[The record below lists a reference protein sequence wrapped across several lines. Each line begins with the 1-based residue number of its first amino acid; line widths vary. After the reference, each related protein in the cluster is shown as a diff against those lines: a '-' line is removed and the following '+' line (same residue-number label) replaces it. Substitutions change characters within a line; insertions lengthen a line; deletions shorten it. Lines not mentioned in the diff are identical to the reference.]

1 MWWAHCND
9 CQCQYS
15 IYSTRTV
22 NPFSPPS
29 TRHSPTHSLCLAL
42 CGVTMTPPQV
52 GKLTARNKKLL
63 KFLTTVQA
71 IFITIKQKN
80 CGEEEIVIPLLGSV
94 TVQIGLEGERHR
106 DRSWVKL
113 CRKINLIVTINLI
126 NYFF

>member
-22 NPFSPPS
+22 NPFSA
-29 TRHSPTHSLCLAL
+29 RLLHSPTHSLCLAL

-71 IFITIKQKN
+71 IFITIKTKKK
-80 CGEEEIVIPLLGSV
+80 CREEEIVIPLLGSV
-94 TVQIGLEGERHR
+94 TVQIVHVGERHR
-106 DRSWVKL
+106 DRSWVQL
-113 CRKINLIVTINLI
+113 CRRINLIVTINLI